1 METKSSGREDLST
14 AQAVLIGAL
23 APGVNSPTWNT
34 LKIAF
39 LMLGLS
45 LVAMMGLAF
54 SSSDLTMTLHV
65 VVLVL
70 ITGTLFFLLNSF
82 LEQTG
87 LVSVEQQMQEMGLA
101 PKNAGDDTK
110 NK

>member
-70 ITGTLFFLLNSF
+70 ITGTLFFLLNSIQNVPNIGRGRCIAELFSF
-82 LEQTG
+82 LQISS
-87 LVSVEQQMQEMGLA
+87 LLR
-101 PKNAGDDTK
+101 KII
-110 NK
+110 